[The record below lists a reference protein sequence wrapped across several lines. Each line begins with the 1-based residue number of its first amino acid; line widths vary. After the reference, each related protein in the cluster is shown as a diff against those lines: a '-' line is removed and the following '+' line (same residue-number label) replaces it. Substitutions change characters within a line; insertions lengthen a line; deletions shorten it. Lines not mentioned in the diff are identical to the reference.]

1 MGDDPASRG
10 ATSAPPWAATLRP
23 ERWVVQWF
31 STLDS
36 TNRWLMDR
44 ARAGAPAGL
53 VAVADH
59 QGAGRGRRGRA
70 WDAAPGSS
78 LLVSVLLRPRIEI
91 EQLHVVT
98 MRVAL
103 AIADA
108 LEAVAE
114 LHVQLKWPN
123 DVVVGPRKL
132 AGLLAEAEIAGGSV
146 VALVVGA
153 GCNLTQTEF
162 PEELSATAT
171 SVALETG
178 VAPERDAVLDGVLE
192 RLDARLDAPL
202 DAIRADYRARLSTIG
217 RDVRVELDDGLLTG
231 RARDVDRQGRLLVE
245 QDDGRVVAV
254 SVGDVVHLR

>member
-1 MGDDPASRG
+1 V
-10 ATSAPPWAATLRP
+10 
-23 ERWVVQWF
+23 EWF
-31 STLDS
+31 PTLDS

-44 ARAGAPAGL
+44 ARTGAPAGL

-59 QGAGRGRRGRA
+59 QHAGRGRRGRA
-70 WDAAPGSS
+70 WEAAPGSS
-78 LLVSVLLRPRIEI
+78 LLVSVLLRPQIEP
-91 EQLHVVT
+91 ELLHVVT

-132 AGLLAEAEIAGGSV
+132 AGLLAEADIAGGSV
-146 VALVVGA
+146 LALVVGV
-153 GCNLTQTEF
+153 GCNLAQTEF
-162 PEELSATAT
+162 PDELAATAT

-178 VAPERDAVLDGVLE
+178 VAPERDALLDGVLE

-202 DAIRADYRARLSTIG
+202 DVIRADYRTRLSTIG
-217 RDVRVELDDGLLTG
+217 RDVRVELEDGVITG
-231 RARDVDRQGRLLVE
+231 RATDVDRDGRLLVE
-245 QDDGRVVAV
+245 QDDGLVAAV